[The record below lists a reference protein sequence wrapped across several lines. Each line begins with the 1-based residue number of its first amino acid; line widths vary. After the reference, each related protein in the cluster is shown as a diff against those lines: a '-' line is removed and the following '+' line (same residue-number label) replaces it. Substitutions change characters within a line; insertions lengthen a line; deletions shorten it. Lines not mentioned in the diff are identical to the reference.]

1 MSAILLNAILME
13 RHLSVVHN
21 RSFKNIVTKKVLTLT
36 VILTAV
42 ISTVWSLFTAL
53 YDTDQDATK

>member
-1 MSAILLNAILME
+1 ME